1 MVFRVIQGGL
11 TTPSVAEEACDTPTR
26 EDVHREAVRRLSALH
41 YEGWKRREAAGIAIP
56 REVRYL
62 AMQIEFAARAIAE
75 LSRIPTDFRSDS
87 YWPAA
92 DTRLAS
98 KTGP

>member
-11 TTPSVAEEACDTPTR
+11 SMPSVAEEAREMPTR
-26 EDVHREAVRRLSALH
+26 EDVHREAARRLSALH
-41 YEGWKRREAAGIAIP
+41 YEGWKRREAVGIAIP
-56 REVRYL
+56 REVKYL
-62 AMQIEFAARAIAE
+62 AMQIEFAAQAIAE
-75 LSRIPTDFRSDS
+75 LMRIPRDFRADS

-92 DTRLAS
+92 DAQPVF